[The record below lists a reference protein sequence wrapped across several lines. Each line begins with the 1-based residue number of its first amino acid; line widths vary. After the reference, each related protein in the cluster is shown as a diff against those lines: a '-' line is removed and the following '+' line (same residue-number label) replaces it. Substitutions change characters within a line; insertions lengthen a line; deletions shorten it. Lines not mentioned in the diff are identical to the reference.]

1 MYKSRM
7 QGFTLIELIVV
18 IVILG
23 ILAATALPKFVDL
36 GGDARRAVLSSV
48 EGSMRSTNN
57 LIYGKAAANSQLG
70 ATGTVSITGV
80 SGTVSTV
87 YGYAADGFELAKVMD
102 VAGSNITKPT
112 AAGQNVFAVTGG
124 TGTCNVTYAP
134 AGAATTPTYTPD
146 NSGC

>member
-1 MYKSRM
+1 MNKSRM

-57 LIYGKAAANSQLG
+57 LIYGKAAANAQLG
-70 ATGTVSITGV
+70 PTGTVSITGV

-87 YGYAADGFELAKVMD
+87 YGYAADGSELAKVMD
-102 VAGSNITKPT
+102 VAGNNITAPS
-112 AAGQNVFAVTGG
+112 GGGNVFSVTGG
-124 TGTCNVTYAP
+124 PGTCSV
-134 AGAATTPTYTPD
+134 TYTPATATATPQYSP
-146 NSGC
+146 NSSGC